1 MSLSRRRFLRRALA
15 GAGAASASAAT
26 LAAVQHVHPAP
37 QVPSVPAPAA
47 PDPHAGHHMPA
58 ATEVPEAVAPE
69 RWSRAPMLPPPG
81 PTPPRVET
89 PDIPHLTAQMEDG
102 VKVFHLRAE
111 PVKTDFVPGRPVDA
125 WGFNGSIPG
134 PTIEVTQGD
143 RVRIVVENRLPELFA
158 MHWHGLE
165 VPPVIDGV
173 PGLGAEALKPGEQRA
188 FEFTMHQEGT
198 FFYHSHFPMQ
208 ELMGLI
214 GLLISHPARAH
225 EPRVHRDVG
234 MILQGWAILPNNTVP
249 NTLAMEF
256 NWLTINGKA
265 GPATTPVIARL
276 GERIRLRFVNL
287 SMDHH
292 PIHLH
297 GHTFHVTGTEGGR
310 IPRSAWIPG
319 NTVIVGVAQAR
330 EIEFDAVYPGDWMVH
345 CHLPHH
351 MMNQMV
357 SMVGPLSV
365 SRPGMPTGIGMD
377 EGMGILTQGHALAD
391 HLGPSMGR
399 TLGAGN
405 AEQAVTNAPLDQGL
419 HVDHAAHALHADHA
433 AQAAQPAVDHSAHAA
448 HGATAAPDAWA
459 VKGYPQDMWMVADDL
474 YASKPEC
481 DGLPPGW
488 TGSMMG
494 MMTLIRVLP
503 PADYDRIMARKAA
516 QAGGTR

>member
-1 MSLSRRRFLRRALA
+1 
-15 GAGAASASAAT
+15 
-26 LAAVQHVHPAP
+26 
-37 QVPSVPAPAA
+37 
-47 PDPHAGHHMPA
+47 
-58 ATEVPEAVAPE
+58 
-69 RWSRAPMLPPPG
+69 MLPPPG
-81 PTPPRVET
+81 PTPARIET
-89 PDIPHLTAQMEDG
+89 PDLPSLTAHEDNG

-111 PVKTDFVPGRPVDA
+111 PVTTEFVPGRAVDA
-125 WGFNGSIPG
+125 WGFNGSMPG

-165 VPPVIDGV
+165 VPPDVDGV
-173 PGLGAEALKPGEQRA
+173 PGLAAEALRPGEQRA
-188 FEFTMHQEGT
+188 YEFTMHQEGT

-214 GLLISHPARAH
+214 GLLISHPATAH
-225 EPRVHRDVG
+225 VPRVHRDVG
-234 MILQGWAILPNNTVP
+234 LIFQGWAILPNNTVP

-265 GPATTPVIARL
+265 GPATTPIVARL
-276 GERIRLRFVNL
+276 GERIRLRLVNL

-310 IPRSAWIPG
+310 IPRAAWMPG

-330 EIEFDAVYPGDWMVH
+330 ELEFDAVYPGDWMVH

-405 AEQAVTNAPLDQGL
+405 IEQAVTNAPLDHGA
-419 HVDHAAHALHADHA
+419 HTDHAGHLMPGDVAMP
-433 AQAAQPAVDHSAHAA
+433 PAPSLSGDHSTHTSAS
-448 HGATAAPDAWA
+448 APDAWA

-481 DGLPPGW
+481 DGLRPGW

-494 MMTLIRVLP
+494 MMTLIRVLE
-503 PADYDRIMARKAA
+503 PAHYDRIMARKAA
-516 QAGGTR
+516 QAGGSR